1 MFTKRVPLRQLL
13 PAFIFVLIL
22 ASAGCTSVRLVA
34 EYDKRIDD
42 EITALQK
49 KTEVFLNG
57 MERTADTPE
66 GSYGKNVHF
75 YDTIKADVNVLV
87 VRSEALSLNRLTMQ
101 QLQLLG
107 ESITALEEQHRKG
120 LTRHMIEPVR
130 RAFQAHYA
138 AILTLEV
145 AKKTSNR

>member
-1 MFTKRVPLRQLL
+1 MFNKSMPLRHLA
-13 PAFIFVLIL
+13 PAFLLILVL

-49 KTEVFLNG
+49 KTEVFLNA
-57 MERTADTPE
+57 MDRTAGTPE
-66 GSYGKNVHF
+66 GSYEKHAHF

-87 VRSEALSLNRLTMQ
+87 VRSEALSLNRLTAR

-107 ESITALEEQHRKG
+107 ESISALEEQHRKG
-120 LTRHMIEPVR
+120 LTRPMIEPVR
-130 RAFQAHYA
+130 QALHTHYV

-145 AKKTSNR
+145 AKKTNNR